1 MDDEYGALA
10 HAVYDA
16 AVSDHQSAQVRF
28 VLAEGRR
35 RRLSFEDAWFR
46 ALRSISPPRTCH
58 PRLRVRIDENRALI
72 HEVKPL
78 FRAAYE
84 RRDLSELER
93 RQLVSASERRL
104 RELAV
109 AA

>member
-1 MDDEYGALA
+1 MDGDYALLA
-10 HAVYDA
+10 EAVYEA
-16 AVSDHQSAQVRF
+16 AVSDHQSAQVAF
-28 VLAEGRR
+28 VLVEARKRGVA
-35 RRLSFEDAWFR
+35 FEDAWFN

-58 PRLRVRIDENRALI
+58 PKLRVRIDENRALI

-84 RRDLSELER
+84 RRELSELER
-93 RQLVSASERRL
+93 RSLLDADRRRL
-104 RELAV
+104 RDLRI